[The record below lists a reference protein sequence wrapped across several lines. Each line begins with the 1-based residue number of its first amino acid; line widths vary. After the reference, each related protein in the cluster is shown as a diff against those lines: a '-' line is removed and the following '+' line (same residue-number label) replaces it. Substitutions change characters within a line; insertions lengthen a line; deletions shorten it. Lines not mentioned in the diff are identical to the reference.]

1 MCFLYRL
8 QVLQQP
14 LTTPTASSPSHFWQC
29 CYGSHPQSIVL
40 AEHCGVSLGDFR
52 VLSTHT
58 HTHTHTITHTHTLT
72 HYHSHTHTLTHIIT
86 PTHYHTHTH
95 THYHTHTI
103 THIHHSHTHY
113 HSHTLSL
120 TYITHTHTITHTHY
134 HSHTLSHTHI
144 ITPTHYHSPQC
155 SKLIFSLMMSS
166 SDLPHNTLIS
176 SVTPSSTNSHH
187 HIYLT
192 TTHSLMLID
201 IRQPQYTLLQLSHD
215 LNHTP
220 KIMDTI
226 SYSVNGDMCECVMLC
241 DCVSGDSMIFTM
253 ATTNPPTI
261 NASPHAVAKYR
272 YNCI

>member
-58 HTHTHTITHTHTLT
+58 HTHTHT
-72 HYHSHTHTLTHIIT
+72 HYHSHTLSHT
-86 PTHYHTHTH
+86 HTHTH
-95 THYHTHTI
+95 THYHTHTL
-103 THIHHSHTHY
+103 THTHDFRVLSIHTHTHYHSHTHTHTHY

-120 TYITHTHTITHTHY
+120 
-134 HSHTLSHTHI
+134 
-144 ITPTHYHSPQC
+144 PQC

-187 HIYLT
+187 HIYIT

-261 NASPHAVAKYR
+261 NASPHTVAKYR